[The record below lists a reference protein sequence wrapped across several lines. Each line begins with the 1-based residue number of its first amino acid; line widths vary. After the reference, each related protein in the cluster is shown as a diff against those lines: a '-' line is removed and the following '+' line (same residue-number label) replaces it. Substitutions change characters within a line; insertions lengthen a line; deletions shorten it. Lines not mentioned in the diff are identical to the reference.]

1 LPLSGVSVLDLSRIL
16 AGPFCTMRLG
26 DLGAEVIKIEQ
37 PGIGDETRRW
47 GPPFIKGESAY
58 YLSINRNKKSLT
70 LDFKSARGRSILKKL
85 IRQSDVLVE
94 NFRVGVLK
102 KFGLDYPSVKRIN
115 PKIIYCSITGYG
127 QQSTKSRKPS
137 YDLIIQGES
146 GLMDITGFP
155 GNPPTKAGIS
165 IADINAGTV
174 ALSAILAALYAR
186 SQTGKGA
193 YIDISLLNSTL
204 SLLTFQ
210 SQIALSSSNN
220 VTRKGNLH
228 PTLAPYQTFRVKDG
242 YMNIAVVNDS
252 VWKSF
257 CKALNNRT
265 LARDKRFNTNA
276 GRVQH
281 HSKLEELLRP
291 LLRTKSR
298 KQWERIFSVAD
309 VPMGMIQSVP
319 DALKMENK
327 MLIDVLHP
335 VIGKLAMVSDAF
347 GLPKKP
353 FTHPP
358 LLGEHTNKI
367 LRTLGYSRAQLARLR
382 LRKIV

>member
-1 LPLSGVSVLDLSRIL
+1 
-16 AGPFCTMRLG
+16 MRLG
-26 DLGAEVIKIEQ
+26 DLGAEVIKVEQ
-37 PGIGDETRRW
+37 PNSGDETRRW
-47 GPPFIKGESAY
+47 GPPFLKGESAY

-102 KFGLDYPSVKRIN
+102 QFGLDYTSIKKIN

-127 QQSTKSRKPS
+127 QRSGKSHKPS

-155 GNPPTKAGIS
+155 GHPPTKVGIS
-165 IADINAGTV
+165 IADINAGSV

-193 YIDISLLNSTL
+193 YVDISLLDTAL

-252 VWKSF
+252 VWKLF
-257 CKALNNRT
+257 CKALNNKE
-265 LARDKRFNTNA
+265 LAMDKRFNTNA

-281 HSKLEELLRP
+281 HSALERILYSLL
-291 LLRTKSR
+291 LKKSR

-309 VPMGMIQSVP
+309 VPVGMIHSVP
-319 DALKMENK
+319 VALKMEKN
-327 MLIDVLHP
+327 MLINVLHP
-335 VIGKLAMVSDAF
+335 VIGKLPMVTHAF
-347 GLPKKP
+347 GFPKKP

-367 LRTLGYSRAQLARLR
+367 LRTLGYSRAQIARLR
-382 LRKIV
+382 SRNIV